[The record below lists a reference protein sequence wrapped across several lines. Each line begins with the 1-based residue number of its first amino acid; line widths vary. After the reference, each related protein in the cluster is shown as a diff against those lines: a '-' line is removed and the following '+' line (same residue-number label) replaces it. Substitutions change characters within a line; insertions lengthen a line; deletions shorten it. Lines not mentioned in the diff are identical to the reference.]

1 MTLYASS
8 SDIKAALRITDS
20 VDDSLIAVA
29 GSAAS
34 DLIDRHCERTF
45 GTVSATRY
53 FAPADNYLLPVD
65 DLAGTAITV
74 YSSTAANGTYDT
86 TWTAADYQ
94 LEPSTSAGITVPYTR
109 IRAVGNYLFPFADG
123 ENTVK
128 ITGVYGW
135 PSVPRPLCRP
145 RSFRRRDCSS
155 GLIHRWVSPGVRH
168 RCDARQPWAG
178 PGRCAA
184 GRAVQAHRR
193 DSLRWRTMTSQP
205 CTTTTG
211 PTTDPRR

>member
-94 LEPSTSAGITVPYTR
+94 MEPSTSAGITVPYTR

-135 PSVPRPLCRP
+135 PSVPPA
-145 RSFRRRDCSS
+145 
-155 GLIHRWVSPGVRH
+155 I
-168 RCDARQPWAG
+168 
-178 PGRCAA
+178 
-184 GRAVQAHRR
+184 VQAAIIQASRLFKR
-193 DSLRWRTMTSQP
+193 FDSPLGVAGVSDIGVMRVSR
-205 CTTTTG
+205 G
-211 PTTDPRR
+211 LDPDVAQLVAPFKRIGGIR